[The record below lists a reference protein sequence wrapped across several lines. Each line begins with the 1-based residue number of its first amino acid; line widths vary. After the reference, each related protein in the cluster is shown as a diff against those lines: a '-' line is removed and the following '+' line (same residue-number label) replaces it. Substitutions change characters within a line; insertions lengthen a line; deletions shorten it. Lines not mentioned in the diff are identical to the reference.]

1 MLNIIKQFLPAS
13 SRSLHAMHDDINRL
27 REELDR
33 IYHRIEVADSGIN
46 MNINYKFDNMAI
58 PIIESIAQNLDAHD
72 EHMKIFA
79 WEEYKRP
86 EETIQEAK
94 ERFFKDLPKA
104 TGGLRLL
111 QLGCGKLLEEF
122 NTLCKENDINYWINF
137 GTLIG
142 AIRHQG
148 FIPWDDDTDLG
159 IMRDDLNK
167 LYNIVEDD
175 NRYRISI
182 AYDRFAHCRQVR
194 FLYNDENIPCFLDLF
209 IYDWATST
217 DNKFAEE
224 QRKLRVQMVE
234 KMESDRALA
243 FWNDEPYYSGENNSL
258 IQKHYDR
265 CLEKSKAARIIC
277 EKEHAKGI
285 IWAIDNLDDGKQKQW
300 VYPIADL
307 FPTKAIAFE
316 GTQLEEPN
324 NPDLFLWSR
333 YGDIYELPNDINSHF
348 QHVNHNELENGS
360 SNLAMKRLLD

>member
-175 NRYRISI
+175 NRYRIS
-182 AYDRFAHCRQVR
+182 
-194 FLYNDENIPCFLDLF
+194 
-209 IYDWATST
+209 
-217 DNKFAEE
+217 
-224 QRKLRVQMVE
+224 
-234 KMESDRALA
+234 
-243 FWNDEPYYSGENNSL
+243 G
-258 IQKHYDR
+258 
-265 CLEKSKAARIIC
+265 
-277 EKEHAKGI
+277 
-285 IWAIDNLDDGKQKQW
+285 
-300 VYPIADL
+300 
-307 FPTKAIAFE
+307 
-316 GTQLEEPN
+316 
-324 NPDLFLWSR
+324 
-333 YGDIYELPNDINSHF
+333 
-348 QHVNHNELENGS
+348 
-360 SNLAMKRLLD
+360 